1 MPAVAAGRVLV
12 TGVNGYIG
20 IWVARVLLER
30 GYAVRGTVR
39 SEGKAQH
46 IRQLF
51 KPFAERF
58 EMVVVPDITKV
69 SPFVSSFSALL
80 SWCTT
85 GRSIRRSR
93 EGRRRGRASRIAVPL
108 PRHQARW

>member
-1 MPAVAAGRVLV
+1 MLV
-12 TGVNGYIG
+12 TGVNGYVG
-20 IWVARVLLER
+20 IWVARVLLEK

-51 KPFAERF
+51 KPYSERF

-69 SPFVSSFSALL
+69 TLSVYRSSAL
-80 SWCTT
+80 SYTIAAGGCV
-85 GRSIRRSR
+85 RRSR
-93 EGRRRGRASRIAVPL
+93 KGCGC
-108 PRHQARW
+108 H

>member
-1 MPAVAAGRVLV
+1 MHFGPGVPILTYTSPIYSLNTMPAVATGKVLV

-20 IWVARVLLER
+20 LWVARVLLER
-30 GYAVRGTVR
+30 GYTVRGTVR

-69 SPFVSSFSALL
+69 IPTATSLFLYFELWL
-80 SWCTT
+80 
-85 GRSIRRSR
+85 
-93 EGRRRGRASRIAVPL
+93 
-108 PRHQARW
+108 